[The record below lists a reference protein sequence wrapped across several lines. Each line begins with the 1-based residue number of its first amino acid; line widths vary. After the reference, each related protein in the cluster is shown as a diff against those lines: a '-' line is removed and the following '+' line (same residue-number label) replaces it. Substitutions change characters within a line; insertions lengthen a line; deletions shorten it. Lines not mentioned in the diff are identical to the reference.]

1 MSYQN
6 LILIT
11 NCSNNTQSIF
21 TTETNIELGFIKC
34 IEWLQNEYIK
44 DKQIK
49 YIVTDNSCEIFTEQ
63 EIVKEGWVWNVSN
76 VKKEVL
82 YTLSL
87 IKVECPVLKPLK
99 KSTESQTDTVTKVNF
114 SMNTPSTKNLY
125 TEKEQNSYCLE
136 LEVEDCDYCDNYKVE
151 PLVKNF
157 KRLSL
162 NNLDLGT
169 GYANH
174 AFTPLWNSIQ
184 QELQNELKEKLA
196 LDNLGLK
203 NTKDTQNIL
212 PKIKL
217 E

>member
-1 MSYQN
+1 
-6 LILIT
+6 
-11 NCSNNTQSIF
+11 
-21 TTETNIELGFIKC
+21 
-34 IEWLQNEYIK
+34 
-44 DKQIK
+44 
-49 YIVTDNSCEIFTEQ
+49 
-63 EIVKEGWVWNVSN
+63 
-76 VKKEVL
+76 
-82 YTLSL
+82 
-87 IKVECPVLKPLK
+87 
-99 KSTESQTDTVTKVNF
+99 
-114 SMNTPSTKNLY
+114 MNTPSTKNLY
-125 TEKEQNSYCLE
+125 TEKEQNSHYLE
-136 LEVEDCDYCDNYKVE
+136 LEVDYCDNYKVE

-203 NTKDTQNIL
+203 NTKDTKDRQNIL

>member
-49 YIVTDNSCEIFTEQ
+49 YIVTDNSCEIFTEK
-63 EIVKEGWVWNVSN
+63 EIVKEGWVWNTNN
-76 VKKEVL
+76 VKKEVM
-82 YTLSL
+82 YTLTL
-87 IKVECPVLKPLK
+87 IKVECPVIKSVK

-114 SMNTPSTKNLY
+114 SMNTERNTTMNMY
-125 TEKEQNSYCLE
+125 TEPDINYFEIE
-136 LEVEDCDYCDNYKVE
+136 LENSKVE
-151 PLVKNF
+151 PLVKDF
-157 KRLSL
+157 KRLSI
-162 NNLDLGT
+162 NELDLGT

-184 QELQNELKEKLA
+184 AELQNELKEKLT

-203 NTKDTQNIL
+203 NTKDTQK
-212 PKIKL
+212 KIKL